1 MADSPWLLSQ
11 LFAPTLYNP
20 RIMQKISW
28 RLVSI
33 LGALTAFGS
42 LSVDMYLPSF
52 PTLER
57 ELHTTSSAVQFSLAA
72 FFIGMALGQAI
83 YGPLADRF
91 GRKPPLYVGIVLYV
105 FASLG
110 CAAAQ
115 NIETLIALRF
125 VQAIGGCAGIVIARA
140 MVRDLFDQ
148 RNSAKVIS
156 LLVLVLGAAPI
167 LAPTAGG
174 YMLQHFSWRA
184 IFVFLALFGAGSLF
198 AAVFGLA
205 ETLPEAA
212 RHKHDKPLRT
222 AVRVYGQLLADRR
235 FNGYAIVGAVAQA
248 GLFAYI
254 SNSPFVFIKL
264 YGVSEQAFGVMFG
277 ATAFGLIAA
286 SQLNHR
292 ALAHWKPD
300 EILHWIVVILAGV
313 GLLLLLMAL
322 TGWGGMLGI
331 WLPLV
336 VYVASLGFSFP
347 NTIAGAMAH
356 QAERAGSASA
366 LLGTLQFALAT
377 LVGSLVSAF
386 HNHSAVPL
394 ATAVASCGCLALLLH
409 RTMISPLVRDLGLT
423 ESIEDSDL
431 QMLD

>member
-1 MADSPWLLSQ
+1 
-11 LFAPTLYNP
+11 
-20 RIMQKISW
+20 MQKISW
-28 RLVSI
+28 RLVLI

-91 GRKPPLYVGIVLYV
+91 GRKRPLYVGIVLYV
-105 FASLG
+105 IASLG
-110 CAAAQ
+110 CAAAE

-148 RNSAKVIS
+148 RDSAKVIS
-156 LLVLVLGAAPI
+156 MLVLVLGAAPI

-184 IFVFLALFGAGSLF
+184 IFLFLALFGIASLC

-205 ETLPEAA
+205 ETLPASA
-212 RHKHDKPLRT
+212 WHTHDKPLRT
-222 AVRVYGQLLADRR
+222 AVRIYGQLLLDRR
-235 FNGYAIVGAVAQA
+235 YNGYAIVGAVAQA

-300 EILHWIVVILAGV
+300 HILHWVVVVLAVV

-386 HNHSAVPL
+386 HNHTAVPL
-394 ATAVASCGCLALLLH
+394 AAAVATCGCLALLLH
-409 RTMISPLVRDLGLT
+409 RLMIRPLVRDLGMT
-423 ESIEDSDL
+423 ESLEDSDL

>member
-1 MADSPWLLSQ
+1 
-11 LFAPTLYNP
+11 
-20 RIMQKISW
+20 MQKISW

-83 YGPLADRF
+83 YGPLADRY
-91 GRKPPLYVGIVLYV
+91 GRKRPLYVGIVLYV

-148 RNSAKVIS
+148 RDSAKVIS
-156 LLVLVLGAAPI
+156 MLVLVLGAAPI

-184 IFVFLALFGAGSLF
+184 IFLFLALFGVACF
-198 AAVFGLA
+198 IAAVFGLD
-205 ETLPEAA
+205 ETLPAAA
-212 RHKHDKPLRT
+212 RHTHDQPLRT

-235 FNGYAIVGAVAQA
+235 YNGYAIAGAVAQA

-264 YGVSEQAFGVMFG
+264 YGVSEQTFGVMFG

-286 SQLNHR
+286 SQINHR
-292 ALAHWKPD
+292 LLARWKPD
-300 EILHWIVVILAGV
+300 EILHWIVVVLASVGV
-313 GLLLLLMAL
+313 LLLLMAL

-336 VYVASLGFSFP
+336 VYVAGLGFSFP

-394 ATAVASCGCLALLLH
+394 AAAVASCGCLALLLH
-409 RTMISPLVRDLGLT
+409 RLMILPLVRELGMT
-423 ESIEDSDL
+423 ESVEDSDL
-431 QMLD
+431 QILD